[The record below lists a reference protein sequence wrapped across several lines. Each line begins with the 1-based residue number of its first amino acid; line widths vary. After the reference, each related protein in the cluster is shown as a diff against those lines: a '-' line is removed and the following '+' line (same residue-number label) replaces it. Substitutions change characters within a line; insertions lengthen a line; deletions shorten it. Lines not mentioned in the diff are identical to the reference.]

1 MSRRRALAA
10 ILGDLLLTGVLLTWV
25 LSAPAHAL
33 NDELGP
39 AEGADLT
46 SGITTAQAMLLFVV
60 VPAAILFVTA
70 ALAWLP
76 GMAKA
81 SRYRPQKGWAAA
93 PVWFAGPPDPVKA
106 VEDADPSGAVRGGAS
121 GSW

>member
-10 ILGDLLLTGVLLTWV
+10 SLGDLLLTAVLLCGV
-25 LSAPAHAL
+25 LSAPAYAL

-39 AEGADLT
+39 QEGADLT
-46 SGITTAQAMLLFVV
+46 SGITTAQALLLFGL
-60 VPAAILFVTA
+60 VPLLILLVTA

-81 SRYRPQKGWAAA
+81 NRYRPQRGWAAA

-106 VEDADPSGAVRGGAS
+106 VENADPSGAVRGGAS